1 MIHLPIRKMKM
12 KYLNRAD
19 AERLNLPLK
28 PSFVREDGY
37 TFRYY
42 YTRGDNIYEM
52 WNSPQTMVKVAIR
65 KSRDKKQHS
74 KKIKKF
80 IKRVKL
86 FLGCSI
92 CGYKKCNE
100 ALQFDHVD
108 VHSKTMDI
116 SRMSGYSFKSLKNEM
131 RKCRVLCANC
141 HAEHTQIQREE
152 GIFNNEIN
160 T

>member
-1 MIHLPIRKMKM
+1 M

-92 CGYKKCNE
+92 CGYKNVMKLYN
-100 ALQFDHVD
+100 LTTLMYII
-108 VHSKTMDI
+108 KLWI
-116 SRMSGYSFKSLKNEM
+116 L
-131 RKCRVLCANC
+131 
-141 HAEHTQIQREE
+141 AE
-152 GIFNNEIN
+152 
-160 T
+160 